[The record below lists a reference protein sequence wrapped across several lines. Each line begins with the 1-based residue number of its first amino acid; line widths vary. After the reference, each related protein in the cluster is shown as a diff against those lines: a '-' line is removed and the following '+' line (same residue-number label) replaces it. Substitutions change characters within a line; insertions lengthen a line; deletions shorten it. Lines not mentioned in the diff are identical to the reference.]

1 MVVRNRLDYTGAY
14 YGDSTQLLY
23 LRARHYAPGIGHFI
37 TSDPSR
43 TEANLF
49 QYASSNP
56 INRTDATGLNS
67 DWLIGPMSFALCFDF
82 HSISHGWSHDA
93 DVNFAI
99 QTCRYAFSKDKWN
112 PAWFDFTK
120 PPESAHD
127 LMGWYLFEQGSER
140 MWFDGNSALT
150 KELAKST
157 LISDIRLKY
166 YLQGDLTGTNKLK
179 EFGHGAFI
187 RSILA
192 DSLGSVPK
200 ASLPISFFLGSFKYQ
215 VVTLPYENKVGFRID
230 NRTDLESGTH
240 IAGRFPGGGYHGSV
254 EELLARGEIKG
265 GDLLFDVIH
274 RNNVISILQIRTRQE
289 TSNPLGG
296 GNLEQ
301 VYTWTEERNDC
312 FWWMEFLA
320 YVPDTKSTRVIDP
333 WPDYWLY
340 TQDVQW

>member
-1 MVVRNRLDYTGAY
+1 
-14 YGDSTQLLY
+14 
-23 LRARHYAPGIGHFI
+23 
-37 TSDPSR
+37 
-43 TEANLF
+43 
-49 QYASSNP
+49 
-56 INRTDATGLNS
+56 
-67 DWLIGPMSFALCFDF
+67 MSFALCFDF

-166 YLQGDLTGTNKLK
+166 YLQGDLTGTNNLK
-179 EFGHGAFI
+179 EFGYGAFI

-215 VVTLPYENKVGFRID
+215 VVTLPYDNKVGFRID

-240 IAGRFPGGGYHGSV
+240 IAGRFPNEEYGGSI
-254 EELLARGEIKG
+254 EELLARGYITGSTPLIEAINQ
-265 GDLLFDVIH
+265 VINGK
-274 RNNVISILQIRTRQE
+274 RVVSILSPQYRSE

-296 GNLEQ
+296 GNMEQ
-301 VYTWTEERNDC
+301 VYTWTESRDDC
-312 FWWMEFLA
+312 FWWMEFLT
-320 YVPDTKSTRVIDP
+320 YIPIDALTVESKREIKP
-333 WPDYWLY
+333 WPEYQLY
-340 TQDVQW
+340 TQNVTWP